1 MIYCQEGQASCSAA
15 VLESQIAKSQHIIAT
30 QFELL
35 TITQNS
41 LHGSLSSRSCGSG
54 VGSQQRFRVFLVGRG
69 GREGRALDE
78 TRLVAVVVVVLLL
91 LFVVIVVGIFLMKKF
106 SKLTDWLQKKY
117 FQMRGRKHGKQKLP
131 IFPHSTL
138 SRGGEG

>member
-1 MIYCQEGQASCSAA
+1 MIYCKEGQASCSAA
-15 VLESQIAKSQHIIAT
+15 GLESQSAKSQDIIAT

-78 TRLVAVVVVVLLL
+78 TRFVVVVVVVVIVIVLLAVEAGRGELLMRQGWLLL
-91 LFVVIVVGIFLMKKF
+91 L
-106 SKLTDWLQKKY
+106 
-117 FQMRGRKHGKQKLP
+117 
-131 IFPHSTL
+131 
-138 SRGGEG
+138 

>member
-1 MIYCQEGQASCSAA
+1 M
-15 VLESQIAKSQHIIAT
+15 
-30 QFELL
+30 
-35 TITQNS
+35 
-41 LHGSLSSRSCGSG
+41 
-54 VGSQQRFRVFLVGRG
+54 FLVGRG

-106 SKLTDWLQKKY
+106 YKLTDWLQKKI
-117 FQMRGRKHGKQKLP
+117 FQMRRREHGKQELQ
-131 IFPHSTL
+131 IFPHPTV